1 MRRGPRLFFSFRSP
15 FSWIAIE
22 QMRRRLPDLHPRM
35 ELIPYW
41 EPDART
47 SEALAARGAA
57 IHYVPMSKA
66 KHLYI
71 LQDTK
76 RLVDALGL
84 RMTWPVDVNPWWEPS
99 HLGWLAARRAGR
111 AWDYYRVIVAA
122 RWEWGENISDP
133 AVIARAASAAGLN
146 GDSIAAAIDDPDLR
160 AEGVA
165 CLFEA
170 YEDDIFGVPY
180 FRVGRHRFWG
190 VDRLDAFLRALA
202 ENDPAASPGPIVL
215 DAPEPRLDVPA
226 DVRERVGCYDSDS
239 PGGCG

>member
-1 MRRGPRLFFSFRSP
+1 VRREPRLFFSFRSP

-22 QMRRRLPDLHPRM
+22 RMRRRLPDLHARI
-35 ELIPYW
+35 EFIPYW
-41 EPDART
+41 EPDTRT
-47 SEALAARGAA
+47 SDALAARSAA

-71 LQDTK
+71 LQDTR

-84 RMTWPVDVNPWWEPS
+84 PMTWPVDVNPWWEPS
-99 HLGWLAARRAGR
+99 HLGWLEARRAGR
-111 AWDYYRVIVAA
+111 AWDYYRAIVSA
-122 RWEWGENISDP
+122 RWERGENISDP
-133 AVIARAASAAGLN
+133 AVIARVATAAGLDGN
-146 GDSIAAAIDDPDLR
+146 AIAAAADDPDRR

-165 CLFEA
+165 CLLEA

-190 VDRLDAFLRALA
+190 VDRLDTFLCALA
-202 ENDPAASPGPIVL
+202 ESDPVAWQPVIEVAAG
-215 DAPEPRLDVPA
+215 EPLQDVPA
-226 DVRERVGCYDSDS
+226 GVRERVGCYDPDS